1 MATQANCDLLS
12 ANNLLPGSVS
22 ASPDDLL
29 IVVKAES
36 DESAEEAMAQID
48 TLLLHRKST
57 STQDF
62 RPHSLSAATRQLPD
76 ANWVL
81 VSVPGRYAAGVARE
95 ALALNKHVFLYSDN
109 VSLEDEI
116 ALKQTAREKGL
127 LVMGPDCGTA
137 IINGTGLGFAN
148 RVRRGP
154 IGLVGA
160 LKAGSAASTG

>member
-1 MATQANCDLLS
+1 MTIKYDVRRGAYYDSVVLMQLQRGLLSLPGVVDAGVVMATQANCDLLS

-62 RPHSLSAATRQLPD
+62 RPHSLSAATRQLPE

-81 VSVPGRYAAGVARE
+81 VSVPGRYAAAVARE
-95 ALALNKHVFLYSDN
+95 ALALSKHVFLYSDN
-109 VSLEDEI
+109 
-116 ALKQTAREKGL
+116 
-127 LVMGPDCGTA
+127 
-137 IINGTGLGFAN
+137 
-148 RVRRGP
+148 
-154 IGLVGA
+154 
-160 LKAGSAASTG
+160 